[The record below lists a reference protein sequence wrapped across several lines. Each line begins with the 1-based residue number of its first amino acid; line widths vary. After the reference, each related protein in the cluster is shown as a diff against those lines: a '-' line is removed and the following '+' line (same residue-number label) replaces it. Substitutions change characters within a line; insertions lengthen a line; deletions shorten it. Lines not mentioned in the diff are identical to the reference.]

1 MLQFEK
7 CIEMGVPLGPLL
19 GKLKAGIDVTLHDG
33 TLVKASDVTSPDDP
47 GPIFIGKRIEE
58 VGKYPEF
65 FFYMH

>member
-47 GPIFIGKRIEE
+47 GPIFIGKHLTSLE
-58 VGKYPEF
+58 KTQHF
-65 FFYMH
+65 L